1 MALFAQA
8 IEGVR
13 IALGAL
19 RTNLLRTSLTTLG
32 VVVGIA
38 FVILMGWFLQGLDRA
53 LDDTISLFGNDVL
66 YVDKFDWSGREDWN
80 MMRNRKDITIEQAEE
95 IEALLTTPE
104 VVVPTARRQGIQIK
118 RENLKVNSATIIGT
132 MSTYTPLLGDQVA
145 EGRFLSPFEDH
156 FRQNVVVIGFA
167 LAGSLFPNSSPLG
180 REVKIKGRKFTVI
193 GVLKKRATFMFKE
206 VDNELYIPLKSYLA
220 IFGGGSSLTIAIK
233 AGGEERLDEVRA
245 ETIGVMRRVRNLTPG
260 EKEDFG
266 INEAQQFR
274 DQIATLRLTVWSAG
288 IGLTAL
294 SFIVGV
300 IGIINIMFVAVTERT
315 KEIGIRKA
323 LGAPRRTILFQFL
336 VESATLCLMGA
347 LVAFVFCSALMLL
360 ITTSFEWA
368 SFLPSFIPPYL
379 LFIATAVSVGV
390 GIVAGVIPAFRAAR
404 MDPVTALRFD

>member
-8 IEGVR
+8 VEGVR

-38 FVILMGWFLQGLDRA
+38 FVILMGWFLQGLDKA

-66 YVDKFDWSGREDWN
+66 YIDKFDWSGREDWN
-80 MMRNRKDITIEQAEE
+80 QMRNRKDITLSQAEE
-95 IEALLTTPE
+95 VEQLLTTPQA
-104 VVVPTARRQGIQIK
+104 VVPTIRRQGIQVK
-118 RENLKVNSATIIGT
+118 RENHKVSNTIMFGT
-132 MSTYTPLLGDQVA
+132 LSTYAPLLGDQVA
-145 EGRFLSPFEDH
+145 EGRFLSPIEDH
-156 FRQNVVVIGFA
+156 FRQNVVVIGYA
-167 LAGSLFPNSSPLG
+167 LAESLFPGSDPIG
-180 REVKIKGRKFTVI
+180 QEVKIKGRNFRVI

-206 VDNELYIPLKSYLA
+206 VDNEFYIPLKSFMS
-220 IFGGGSSLTIAIK
+220 IFGGGSSLTIAVK
-233 AGGEERLDEVRA
+233 AGGEDRMDEVRA
-245 ETIGVMRRVRNLTPG
+245 ETIGVMRRVRNLVPG
-260 EKEDFG
+260 QKEDFG
-266 INEAQQFR
+266 LNEAQQFR

-300 IGIINIMFVAVTERT
+300 IGIVNIMFVAVTERT

-347 LVAFVFCSALMLL
+347 LVAFIFCSILMFI
-360 ITTSFEWA
+360 ITTTFDWA
-368 SFLPSFIPPYL
+368 SFLPTFISPSL
-379 LFIATAVSVGV
+379 LFIATAVSIAV
-390 GIVAGVIPAFRAAR
+390 GIIAGIIPAFRAAK